1 MNDDE
6 FEALLFDRKTKIKQM
21 NDELNLEENAY
32 ICFSGGKDSLILS
45 RIVDE
50 ALPKNHIPRVF
61 ANTGIEYTQQ
71 VKFVKKLAEEDT
83 RICIM
88 APQKNVGQTLD
99 EVGYPFKSK
108 LHSHNMNTLQ
118 NSGLTDSLKKYFFSE
133 KNTPSTCPQI
143 LRYQATEAL
152 PFKISDRCCTE
163 FKKKVFTVFEKRT
176 KRKIAITGIRQ
187 AEHGRRESAKC
198 VSYKRGEVR
207 HFNPLL
213 VCDNDF
219 CDFFIK
225 KFDIELS
232 PLYYA
237 PFNFK
242 RTGCRGCPFNVHLRD
257 DLETLAMFA
266 PSELK
271 AAFSIFAPVYNEYR
285 RIGYRLPKKSFAL
298 QEELNL

>member
-1 MNDDE
+1 MNNDE

-32 ICFSGGKDSLILS
+32 ICFSGGKDSMILS
-45 RIVDE
+45 RLFDE

-61 ANTGIEYTQQ
+61 ANTGLEYTAQ
-71 VKFVKKLAEEDT
+71 VKFVKKLAEADS
-83 RICIM
+83 RIVIM
-88 APQKNVGQTLD
+88 APQKNVKETLD
-99 EVGYPFKSK
+99 KVGYPFKSK

-118 NSGLTDSLKKYFFSE
+118 NSGLTPSLKKYFFSE
-133 KNTPSTCPQI
+133 KNTASTCPQI

-152 PFKISDRCCTE
+152 PFKISDKCCAE
-163 FKKKVFTVFEKRT
+163 FKKKIFTVFEKQT
-176 KRKIAITGIRQ
+176 KRKIAITGVRA
-187 AEHGRRESAKC
+187 AEHGRRERAKC
-198 VSYKRGEVR
+198 LFYKRGEVR

-225 KFDIELS
+225 RFDIELS
-232 PLYYA
+232 PMYYE
-237 PFNFK
+237 PYSFK

-257 DLETLAMFA
+257 DLEKLALFA

-271 AAFSIFAPVYNEYR
+271 AAFSVFKPVYDEYR
-285 RIGYRLPKKSFAL
+285 RLGYRLNAKSFAL
-298 QEELNL
+298 QTELDF